1 MKSVYFSK
9 VIFVLFLLFCPLS
22 QAKQHNWENVT
33 FPQMPSEF
41 RTGKTHWTFFV
52 YMAADNDLFEFSLRD
67 LQEMAKVGSNSNVSI
82 IVQLDGYGAHEKT
95 KRLYIKDGT
104 MYEADTS
111 LNSAKL
117 DSGSDKTL
125 IDGMKWAIDNFP
137 AEHYALVLW
146 NHGSG
151 VLDPARGRPF
161 RAANLFIEDPLT
173 GIKLIDRSISYLDLL
188 EDRGVCFSDTYGTFL
203 TNQKLECALA
213 NITAYRGKKLDV
225 VAFDAC
231 LMSMVEIAEF
241 MRYYADFM
249 IASEEV
255 EPGDGWEYEE
265 ALRPLSQ
272 GYVTPYEFARH
283 AVESY
288 RLSYLRKTPEFT
300 QSALNLKEMHSIID
314 NVHRVS
320 TILMKLTDYQ
330 LESSVNRAVEMAKND
345 HHCTHF
351 AEPSY
356 IDLKHFYNNLRLL
369 VPFIQ
374 LEEGHTAL
382 LDQLDR
388 TLEAGVK
395 LIDKAVIANVHGAA
409 LPVACGL
416 SIYFP
421 GSYIHPSYEKTNF
434 GKENAWMELL
444 QYFTR

>member
-1 MKSVYFSK
+1 MKSSRFSPLLL
-9 VIFVLFLLFCPLS
+9 FVSLLFCPLS
-22 QAKQHNWENVT
+22 QAKQHDWESISL
-33 FPQMPSEF
+33 PKMPAEF
-41 RTGKTHWTFFV
+41 RTGRTYWTFFV

-82 IVQLDGYGAHEKT
+82 VVQLDGYGAHEKT
-95 KRLYIKDGT
+95 KRLYIRDGIL
-104 MYEADTS
+104 YEADSS
-111 LNSAKL
+111 LNGVKL
-117 DSGSDKTL
+117 DSGSDQTL
-125 IDGMKWAIDNFP
+125 VDGMKWTMDNFP

-161 RAANLFIEDPLT
+161 RATNLFIEDPLT
-173 GIKLIDRSISYLDLL
+173 GMKVIDRSINYLDLI
-188 EDRGVCFSDTYGTFL
+188 EKRGVCFSDTYGTFL
-203 TNQKLECALA
+203 TNQKLERALA

-231 LMSMVEIAEF
+231 LMSMIEIAEF

-255 EPGDGWEYEE
+255 EPGDGWEYES
-265 ALRPLSQ
+265 ALQPLAQ

-288 RLSYLRKTPEFT
+288 RFSYLRQTPEFT
-300 QSALNLKEMHSIID
+300 QAALNLKEMHSIID

-330 LESSVNRAVEMAKND
+330 LEGSINRAVEVAKD
-345 HHCTHF
+345 DRHCTHF

-356 IDLKHFYNNLRLL
+356 IDLKHFYSNLRLL

-388 TLEAGVK
+388 SLEAGIK
-395 LIDKAVIANVHGAA
+395 LIDKAVIANVHGSA
-409 LPVACGL
+409 LPAAGGL
-416 SIYFP
+416 AIYFP
-421 GSYIHPSYEKTNF
+421 GGYIHPSYEKTNF
-434 GKENAWMELL
+434 GKENAWVELL